1 MSQELV
7 RAPRDDERERIAE
20 VLAMSLNLSRE
31 ASIARSHLYP
41 LQDMRVVTVDDGIA
55 STAGEFRFDQWFSGR
70 ALPCSAIWGVATVP
84 EHRGAGLASAATG
97 AVLRSARDRGAL
109 VSALYPA
116 VLRPYRALG
125 FEMAGTFT
133 KHRIAI
139 DALPAQPR
147 DLPTPELFDLDRDLA
162 GVRACYRAFAARHTG
177 PVEPTADAHW
187 AERIMVRTDDE
198 SRRAVVVREH
208 GEITGFLV
216 TGRESDPGPL
226 DVAFGLWTEAFVANT
241 GTALCSLLAYVRG
254 FMGLGRWFQWSG
266 PPNDPIGLL
275 VEDQSLAVDMHYRW
289 MLRLLDVRAS
299 FESRGWPAID
309 AEVTFAVED
318 PMFPDNA
325 GPWRVRI
332 DGGRAEVTPA
342 DAATRPVAIGTLSS
356 MFSGYLRAHDAVRLG
371 LLDADD
377 PAVPVF
383 SDLFAGPDPWCPFFF

>member
-1 MSQELV
+1 
-7 RAPRDDERERIAE
+7 
-20 VLAMSLNLSRE
+20 
-31 ASIARSHLYP
+31 
-41 LQDMRVVTVDDGIA
+41 
-55 STAGEFRFDQWFSGR
+55 
-70 ALPCSAIWGVATVP
+70 
-84 EHRGAGLASAATG
+84 
-97 AVLRSARDRGAL
+97 
-109 VSALYPA
+109 
-116 VLRPYRALG
+116 
-125 FEMAGTFT
+125 MAGTFT

-198 SRRAVVVREH
+198 SRRAVVVQEH

-371 LLDADD
+371 VLDADD

-383 SDLFAGPDPWCPFFF
+383 SALFAGPDPWCPFFF